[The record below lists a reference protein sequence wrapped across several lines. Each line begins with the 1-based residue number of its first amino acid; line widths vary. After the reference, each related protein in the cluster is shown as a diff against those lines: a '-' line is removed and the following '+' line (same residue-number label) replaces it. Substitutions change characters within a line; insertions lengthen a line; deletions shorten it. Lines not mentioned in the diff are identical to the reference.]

1 MNVKL
6 GEEGDDLAT
15 AVSHQDGTWQILCQC
30 L

>member
-6 GEEGDDLAT
+6 GEDGDDLAAT
-15 AVSHQDGTWQILCQC
+15 ASHQDGTWQILCER